1 MKFISTNGDAPPVT
15 FKEAILRGLAPDGG
29 LYVPHEFPSVNSG
42 FLDLVSRQNLQ
53 DIAYEITRL
62 FVDEIKPEYLKKMLD
77 EAINFN
83 APLVHLHG
91 DRYILELF
99 HGPTMAFKD
108 FGARFMSRL
117 FSALHDDK
125 QKDIVILA
133 ATSGDTGS
141 AVAQGF
147 LGVEGIKVC
156 LLYPSGKVS
165 KLQEQQITTAGHN
178 ITALEVSGTFD
189 DCQKMVKQAFSDSEL
204 AGELILSSANSINIA
219 RLIPQTFYYWY
230 AIAQLEK
237 YSQPIFSVP
246 SGNFGNLT
254 AGLWAQKMGM
264 PAKGFIAATNAN
276 DIFPEYLETGKFNP
290 RPSVQTISNAM
301 DVGNPSNF
309 DRIEHLFDYSHEKI
323 KKHIWGASFTDDQ
336 TRNAIRK
343 VYDETGYILDP
354 HTAVGYLGVEEYI
367 KSDEF
372 RFGNNHSSFV
382 ILATAH
388 PAKFSEEIEPVI
400 QKEIKLPERLRKSM
414 EKEKQSIELPNDYR
428 SLKQFLQESYT

>member
-1 MKFISTNGDAPPVT
+1 MKFISTNGESEPAT
-15 FKEAILRGLAPDGG
+15 FQEAILRGLAPDGG
-29 LYVPHEFPSVNSG
+29 LYVPAEFPSIDSTFIN
-42 FLDLVSRQNLQ
+42 DLSQKTLP
-53 DIAYEITRL
+53 DIAFEITRY
-62 FVDEIKPEYLKKMLD
+62 FVDEIKPEYLRELLN
-77 EAINFN
+77 EAINFD
-83 APLVHLHG
+83 APLVPLHG
-91 DRYILELF
+91 NRYILELF

-117 FSALHDDK
+117 FGALQGGNHEE
-125 QKDIVILA
+125 IVILA

-178 ITALEVSGTFD
+178 VTALEINGTFD
-189 DCQKMVKQAFSDSEL
+189 DCQQMVKEAFSDPEL
-204 AGELILSSANSINIA
+204 DEKLILSSANSINIA
-219 RLIPQTFYYWY
+219 RLIPQTFYYFY
-230 AIAQLEK
+230 ALSQLGE
-237 YSQPIFSVP
+237 YSEPIFSVP

-254 AGLWAQKMGM
+254 AGLWAKKMGM

-276 DIFPEYLETGKFNP
+276 DIFPEYLNTGEFNP
-290 RPSVQTISNAM
+290 KPSVQTISNAM

-323 KKHIWGASFTDDQ
+323 KSHIWGASFSDDQ
-336 TRNAIRK
+336 TRKAIRK

-367 KSDEF
+367 NSDEF
-372 RFGNNHSSFV
+372 RFGNNHSPFV

-400 QKEIKLPERLRKSM
+400 HKEIKRPERLRKSM

-428 SLKQFLQESYT
+428 SLKQFLQESYI